1 MPQVAVTIN
10 GRNYSIACDEG
21 QEPQVEKLAQYVN
34 GKVVG
39 LVETVGQIGE
49 PRLLMMASLIIADEL
64 SDLRDEIATGPD
76 GANTSTTETALAGRV
91 DAAARHIE
99 ALAET
104 LEAP

>member
-1 MPQVAVTIN
+1 MTQVVVTIN

-34 GKVVG
+34 GKVEG
-39 LVETVGQIGE
+39 LVQTVGQIGE

-64 SDLRDEIATGPD
+64 SDLRDEVASAANGAGTD
-76 GANTSTTETALAGRV
+76 GAEAALAGRV

-99 ALAET
+99 ALAAA

>member
-1 MPQVAVTIN
+1 MTQVAVTIN

-34 GKVVG
+34 GKVEG
-39 LVETVGQIGE
+39 LVQSVGQIGE

-64 SDLRDEIATGPD
+64 SDLREEISTGQS
-76 GANTSTTETALAGRV
+76 GNGTSTPETALASRV

-99 ALAET
+99 ALAAA